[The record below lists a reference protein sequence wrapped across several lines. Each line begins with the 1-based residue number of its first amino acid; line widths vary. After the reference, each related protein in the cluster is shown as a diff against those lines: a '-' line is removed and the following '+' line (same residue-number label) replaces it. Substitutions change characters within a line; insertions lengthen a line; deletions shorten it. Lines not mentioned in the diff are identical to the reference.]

1 MSAKDLWRSKDM
13 SSCKLTANIDVLRVL
28 LGNLIKTE
36 LVQFI
41 DENEQV
47 PLFQRNYAKDMAKI
61 SELEQKLQFL
71 RSAIEN
77 SKFRIHNQV

>member
-13 SSCKLTANIDVLRVL
+13 SSCKLTANIDVLRML

-47 PLFQRNYAKDMAKI
+47 PLF
-61 SELEQKLQFL
+61 
-71 RSAIEN
+71 
-77 SKFRIHNQV
+77 

>member
-1 MSAKDLWRSKDM
+1 MTADLAAAEMLSVENVRCDCTIRFSDNSNAFYQYHSSIKMSAKDLWRSKDM

-41 DENEQV
+41 DENE
-47 PLFQRNYAKDMAKI
+47 
-61 SELEQKLQFL
+61 
-71 RSAIEN
+71 
-77 SKFRIHNQV
+77 